1 MVYAPNGDLF
11 VSSFA
16 GNTITVLRDG
26 KNVGTFAARGAIAA
40 PGGRCGPLL
49 AAELLVG
56 LFLRLQVEPRVP
68 VPAAGGGAPRGPA
81 PQARGW
87 GGPRWGSRT
96 GCSDTAAC
104 CGTPA
109 SAVPC
114 TNTTIPAGTVGI
126 NQPQGMAFQNG
137 YLYIANTDS
146 IVRYKYSAGDTTA
159 QGTPEKV
166 TDLVGRGNHA
176 WRNIIFNAAGTK
188 ILRLGGF
195 GFQQRCWRRLPAR
208 RDPRVQSGWNS
219 WPYICFSGIRNPEGL
234 AWQPG
239 VNNVLWTSVNERDG
253 YGDNLPPD
261 YITSVKDGGFYGW
274 PYSYTGQ
281 NYDPRYVGG
290 MPDLVKKALVPDV
303 LIEAHSAAVGLT
315 FYTGTQFPQRFRNG
329 AFVGLHGSWNSS
341 VAHGYKVIFVPFT
354 NGKPGPTEDF
364 LTGFVV
370 DPAAVSKWGR
380 PVGVT
385 VAKDGSLLVAD
396 DGSNKIWQIRYTGP
410 AGR

>member
-1 MVYAPNGDLF
+1 
-11 VSSFA
+11 
-16 GNTITVLRDG
+16 
-26 KNVGTFAARGAIAA
+26 
-40 PGGRCGPLL
+40 
-49 AAELLVG
+49 
-56 LFLRLQVEPRVP
+56 
-68 VPAAGGGAPRGPA
+68 
-81 PQARGW
+81 
-87 GGPRWGSRT
+87 
-96 GCSDTAAC
+96 
-104 CGTPA
+104 
-109 SAVPC
+109 
-114 TNTTIPAGTVGI
+114 
-126 NQPQGMAFQNG
+126 MAFQNG

-159 QGTPEKV
+159 QGMPEKV

-188 ILRLGGF
+188 MYVSVGSGSNNDAGEDCRRAAILEFNPDGTGGRIF
-195 GFQQRCWRRLPAR
+195 A
-208 RDPRVQSGWNS
+208 
-219 WPYICFSGIRNPEGL
+219 SGIRNPEGL

-396 DGSNKIWQIRYTGP
+396 DGSNKIWQIKYTGP